1 VKHLLWLVVAAACG
15 SATGPAQPD
24 AAAHASLTSLA
35 VTPSTVSAK
44 RGLDAPTQLV
54 ATATLSDGRT
64 VDVTNDATWMSSNAT
79 AVGVSPAGLVTP
91 LGAGM
96 ATVTATYGGM
106 DGTAMVTAKAPKLY
120 ATDISPT
127 AISTFDAYASGDT
140 PPLTRI
146 TGAATT
152 LTFPWDIEVVDDE
165 IYVSDPSSNSVDV
178 WPIAATG
185 NVAPTRRINGALTK
199 LSSDYAMTVFNHEIF
214 VASTT
219 TPPTTSTILVFP
231 TTATGNVAPTR
242 EIVGAA
248 TLMSG
253 DLGSMTVYNNELFVA
268 DINNSQ
274 VLVFPVNA
282 SGNVAPSR
290 VITNI
295 TAYDVEVKHDE
306 LYVAHLQ
313 GISVFP
319 LMANGTAEATII
331 RKISGTDAGL
341 GSTLGVRV
349 IGTEVYTMEYTGPG
363 GMHVFPRTAVGD
375 PTPTRNLPSGGMTLL
390 AGPRDFTLY

>member
-1 VKHLLWLVVAAACG
+1 VKQLLWLVLAAACG

-35 VTPSTVSAK
+35 VTPSTLSAK
-44 RGLDAPTQLV
+44 RGLDAPTQLK

-91 LGAGM
+91 LAAGM

-106 DGTAMVTAKAPKLY
+106 NGTAMVTAQSPKLY
-120 ATDISPT
+120 ATDVSPS

-152 LTFPWDIEVVDDE
+152 LSFPWDIEVVDDE
-165 IYVSDPSSNSVDV
+165 IYVSDATSNAVDV

-185 NVAPTRRINGALTK
+185 NVAPSRRITGALTK
-199 LSSDYAMTVFNHEIF
+199 ITSNYALTVFNHEIF
-214 VASTT
+214 VAGSN
-219 TPPTTSTILVFP
+219 TSEILVFP

-248 TLMSG
+248 TLISG

-268 DINNSQ
+268 DINNRQ
-274 VLVFPVNA
+274 VLVFPVAA

-290 VITNI
+290 VITDIN
-295 TAYDVEVKHDE
+295 AYDVEVKHDE
-306 LYVAHLQ
+306 IYVADLQ
-313 GISVFP
+313 GVSVFP
-319 LMANGTAEATII
+319 VTANGTADATVI
-331 RKISGTDAGL
+331 RRISGTATGL
-341 GSTLGVRV
+341 GTTLGVRV
-349 IGTEVYTMEYTGPG
+349 IGNEVYTMEYSGPG
-363 GMHVFPRTAVGD
+363 GMHVFPRAAVGA

-390 AGPRDFTLY
+390 GGPRDFTLY